1 MIPTKPILRIPIPS
15 GLKIATRMRLSDAI
29 HVQIT
34 RRRHRKVSRF
44 EREIGMTERLL
55 TKVIQAVLMVRE
67 SVTIIIIIIVASI
80 GDGELCVKIDET
92 MLLVIER
99 DGERS
104 ILMSV
109 IEAPRAVESESS
121 LIPPLVR
128 RSRSSHDEMHALFH
142 LHFYFPLQL

>member
-67 SVTIIIIIIVASI
+67 SVTIIIIIVASI

-92 MLLVIER
+92 MFLVVER

-109 IEAPRAVESESS
+109 VEAPRAVESESS

-128 RSRSSHDEMHALFH
+128 RSRSSRDEMHALFH